1 MNGLFTLTWS
11 NVKSA
16 VVYGLLVLGSTFLL
30 SILQNVLNA
39 GSIFGLDWKHIVD
52 SAVIA
57 TIPVLVIIVSLGKN
71 LLTNSNGSF
80 LGVTKVIPDN
90 DPIEKN

>member
-16 VVYGLLVLGSTFLL
+16 LVYGALVLLASFGLAVAQDV
-30 SILQNVLNA
+30 LQA
-39 GSIFGLDWKHIVD
+39 GSIFGLNWMHIVD

-57 TIPVLVIIVSLGKN
+57 TLPIGIAGLSLLKN
-71 LLTNSNGSF
+71 LLTDAQGKF
-80 LGVTKVIPDN
+80 LGTTKVIPDN
-90 DPIEKN
+90 APDVKQ